1 MCIVI
6 ISYPVNGVLNF
17 EVNLNL
23 HIKPFSY
30 MIKNVR
36 AETGLEPTTT

>member
-6 ISYPVNGVLNF
+6 ISYPVNDVLNF

-23 HIKPFSY
+23 HIKSFSY

-36 AETGLEPTTT
+36 TETGLEPTTT